1 MNSIITLANSSSQ
14 DDAYNLIKGRILSFS
29 LRPGERVKAHE
40 VAVELG
46 TSRTPVREALGRLEQ
61 EGLVARD
68 SGWGY
73 LVKGMTFV
81 EVVSLFKV
89 REVLEIEAAKEA
101 LINCDGKAVR
111 ILSGLLKASERH
123 FRANKISEF
132 QKANRSFHAEL
143 ERLSANVYLINM
155 LSTISDRIRILGAM
169 VLRQHSV
176 RGDQII
182 KENQAI
188 LAAIEKGDMQELEA
202 AVRLHVRRA
211 GEHVMHCLQ
220 GDLTLFSH
228 NAVA

>member
-1 MNSIITLANSSSQ
+1 MNSIITLISSNSQ
-14 DDAYNLIKGRILSFS
+14 DDAYTLIKGRILSYS

-40 VAVELG
+40 VAAELG

-89 REVLEIEAAKEA
+89 REVLEVEAAKEA
-101 LINCDGKAVR
+101 LINCDGKVVQ
-111 ILSGLLKASERH
+111 ILSRLLRASERH
-123 FRANKISEF
+123 LRANKISEF

-143 ERLSANVYLINM
+143 EQLSANVYLVNM

-176 RGDQII
+176 RGEQIL
-182 KENQAI
+182 KENRAI
-188 LAAIEKGDMQELEA
+188 LAAIEKGDVQELEA
-202 AVRLHVRRA
+202 AVRLHVQRA
-211 GEHVMHCLQ
+211 GEHVLRCLQ
-220 GDLTLFSH
+220 GDLSLFAH